1 MRPIGFRVSGISN
14 WISLRPKSFHTNILS
29 TRVATLEK
37 PPILLPPDWFIR
49 ARLKLRHLQLL
60 AALDEQRNLARAAAT
75 LSVTQPA
82 ASKLLAE
89 IETMLGTVLFER
101 LPRGMEPNL
110 YGEVLVRR
118 ARSVLIELEAAAK
131 ELGAM
136 RAGAA
141 GQVTIGAVT
150 GPASGPVVRAVE
162 RMRRNRPGMAITVQV
177 ETSGPLVAKLLEG
190 RLDFAVARIPPGV
203 DATSLDYRELA
214 DEEISLFV
222 REDHSLLRQ
231 GPVSLS
237 MLASLPWVLQPP
249 GTLLRRRVDG
259 LFRAAGLSPPT
270 EVLNTESVMLSL
282 SVVAR
287 GATVTALSRSM
298 VEIFAGPG
306 GMFRKLP
313 ELAETGRISIDTYG
327 LIRLSERPL
336 SPAAEVLYRAIEAE
350 QQAGEPP

>member
-1 MRPIGFRVSGISN
+1 MSDIQMDIHHQGRV
-14 WISLRPKSFHTNILS
+14 
-29 TRVATLEK
+29 LE
-37 PPILLPPDWFIR
+37 PPTLLPPDWFIR

-60 AALDEQRNLARAAAT
+60 AALDEQRNLARAAVM
-75 LSVTQPA
+75 LSITQPA

-150 GPASGPVVRAVE
+150 GPASGPVLRAVE
-162 RMRRNRPGMAITVQV
+162 HIRRTRPGMSITVQV

-190 RLDFAVARIPPGV
+190 RLDFAIARIPPGV

-222 REDHSLLRQ
+222 REGHALLRQ
-231 GPVSLS
+231 EPLT
-237 MLASLPWVLQPP
+237 LAALAVMPWVLQSP

-270 EVLNTESVMLSL
+270 EVLNTDSVMLSL
-282 SVVAR
+282 SIIAR
-287 GATVTALSRSM
+287 GKAVTALSRSM
-298 VEIFAGPG
+298 VEIFAGAG
-306 GMFRKLP
+306 GLFRMLP
-313 ELAETGRISIDTYG
+313 PLDETGRIAIDSYG

-336 SPAAEVLYRAIEAE
+336 SPAAEALYQAIETE
-350 QQAGEPP
+350 QLVDAHQAGDC

>member
-1 MRPIGFRVSGISN
+1 MDMSLERPI
-14 WISLRPKSFHTNILS
+14 
-29 TRVATLEK
+29 LEK

-60 AALDEQRNLARAAAT
+60 TTLDDQRNLARSAAI
-75 LSVTQPA
+75 LSITQPA
-82 ASKLLAE
+82 ASKLLSE
-89 IETMLGTVLFER
+89 VESMLGLVLFER

-162 RMRRNRPGMAITVQV
+162 HMRRTRPGMAITVLV
-177 ETSGPLVAKLLEG
+177 ETSGPLITRLLEG

-203 DATSLDYRELA
+203 DTASLDYRELA

-222 REDHSLLRQ
+222 GEKHSLLQ
-231 GPVSLS
+231 QPSLT
-237 MLASLPWVLQPP
+237 LATLAAQPWVLQPP
-249 GTLLRRRVDG
+249 GTLLRRRIDA
-259 LFRAAGLSPPT
+259 LFRAVGLAPPT
-270 EVLNTESVMLSL
+270 EVLNTDSVMLSL
-282 SVVAR
+282 SIIAR
-287 GATVTALSRSM
+287 GSAITALSRSM
-298 VEIFAGPG
+298 AEIFAGPHG
-306 GMFRKLP
+306 LFRKLP
-313 ELAETGRISIDTYG
+313 ELPETGRIAIDTYG
-327 LIRLSERPL
+327 LIRLSDRPL
-336 SPAAEVLYRAIEAE
+336 SPAAQALYQAVEAE
-350 QQAGEPP
+350 PHR